1 MCCVFRCVM
10 HGLLLT
16 APSSALHAQQYPAR
30 PIRIVVGFAAGGPTD
45 VAGRLVSQK
54 FTEKWGQPVIVASR
68 PAPAAISQRNL

>member
-1 MCCVFRCVM
+1 VFRVPLCHAWITVDCAIV
-10 HGLLLT
+10 GAACT
-16 APSSALHAQQYPAR
+16 AISAR

-54 FTEKWGQPVIVASR
+54 FTEKWGQPVIVESR

>member
-1 MCCVFRCVM
+1 M

-54 FTEKWGQPVIVASR
+54 LTEK
-68 PAPAAISQRNL
+68 